1 MIRGIGIDLVELESL
16 KELVSPKFIN
26 RILSEE
32 EKKIYDN
39 LVSEDAKIV
48 FLGGRYAAKEAL
60 FKAVKT
66 GKGSTTHSEFSILN
80 DQDGAPCIK
89 TNYFTDILKEDII
102 IHVTLS
108 HTDNFAIA
116 YVVLESK

>member
-16 KELVSPKFIN
+16 KELVSPKLIN

-39 LVSEDAKIV
+39 LVSEEAKIV

-66 GKGSTTHSEFSILN
+66 NKGSTTYSEFSILN
-80 DQDGAPCIK
+80 NEDGTPVVK
-89 TNYFTDILKEDII
+89 TNYFKEYLKGDII
-102 IHVTLS
+102 IHLTLS
-108 HTDNFAIA
+108 HTDNFAVA
-116 YVVLESK
+116 YVVLENK